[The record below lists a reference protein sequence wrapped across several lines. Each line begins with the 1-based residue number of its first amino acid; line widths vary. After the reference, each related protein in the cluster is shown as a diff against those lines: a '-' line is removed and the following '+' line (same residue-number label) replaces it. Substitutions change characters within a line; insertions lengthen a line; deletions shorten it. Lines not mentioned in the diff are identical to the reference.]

1 MRLFI
6 AMFALL
12 ITAGCGSTM
21 SQKTEYQANQLQLC
35 PDELPDVQGN
45 TGADL
50 TLALV
55 QWGAIYHDC
64 RLRHNSLVQTI
75 KETQNDNTNK

>member
-1 MRLFI
+1 MP
-6 AMFALL
+6 
-12 ITAGCGSTM
+12 
-21 SQKTEYQANQLQLC
+21 QKVEYQANQLSLC
-35 PDELPDVQGN
+35 PDELPTVEGN

-64 RLRHNSLVQTI
+64 KNRHKSLVDSI
-75 KETQNDNTNK
+75 KSAK

>member
-1 MRLFI
+1 MKLFI
-6 AMFALL
+6 VMCVLL
-12 ITAGCGSTM
+12 MQVGCLSTIP
-21 SQKTEYQANQLQLC
+21 QKVEFQANQLQLC
-35 PDELPDVQGN
+35 PDELPLVEGT

-75 KETQNDNTNK
+75 KETKNDNTN